1 MPVLGAAIAA
11 LAIAFV
17 VRSLGRDWDRISE
30 AFADMAIAPAV
41 LAVILAVAAMTTIG
55 AMWSVVLTERGA
67 PTSPGSAV
75 RWYYVGELG
84 KYIPG
89 GIWPVLGRGELARR
103 SGAPGG
109 VAYASTIVSLLYLYG
124 AAVLTV
130 AGVAP
135 WLDGLPA
142 WVRIAVVVGGVV
154 VIAALH
160 PTVGAW
166 VFARLAAVS
175 GRPLDIPSPPW
186 GRAVATVI
194 AYVPAWLMIG
204 AVSWA
209 LGVALGFDIS
219 PIALVGATV
228 AAWLAGF
235 LAIPVPGGA
244 GVREAVFVL
253 LCGLPRAEAAAI
265 AVAARVVFV
274 GVDLGG
280 FAVSAPSL
288 RGLRAAPKSAPDGD
302 PAVTPPHDKLASTD
316 E

>member
-1 MPVLGAAIAA
+1 MPVIGAAIAA

-41 LAVILAVAAMTTIG
+41 LALVVAAAAMTAIG
-55 AMWSVVLTERGA
+55 ALWGVVLTERGA
-67 PTSPGSAV
+67 PTPPGTAV

-103 SGAPGG
+103 SGAPAGA
-109 VAYASTIVSLLYLYG
+109 AYASTIVSLLYLYG

-135 WLDGLPA
+135 WLDDLPP
-142 WVRIAVVVGGVV
+142 WSRIAVIAGGLV
-154 VIAALH
+154 VIGALH

-166 VFARLAAVS
+166 VLGRLAALS
-175 GRPLDIPSPPW
+175 KRPLDIPSPPW
-186 GRAVATVI
+186 GQAVATVV

-209 LGVALGFDIS
+209 LGVALGFDVS
-219 PIALVGATV
+219 SIALVGATV

-265 AVAARVVFV
+265 AIAARVVFV

-288 RGLRAAPKSAPDGD
+288 RGLRATSGK
-302 PAVTPPHDKLASTD
+302 
-316 E
+316 